1 MKDKKKVKNN
11 EIVLVSPQKYT
22 KNNFKFSIDSKEK
35 NITFLFQNF
44 SDFPIKTYQL
54 KLTITDLEKM
64 EEFENFQFKNMDKF
78 ANLIRKCIKSDRY
91 EINLNNEGDYLTFK
105 IKSEIF
111 DNDVIEFKIPQKG
124 IDLNIKTEFEAL
136 KVSISEIDKK
146 IEEFINKKKENDKNN
161 LEDIDK
167 KRKNVLKILFM
178 ELQF

>member
-22 KNNFKFSIDSKEK
+22 KNNFKFSIDSKED

-146 IEEFINKKKENDKNN
+146 IEEFINKKKKT
-161 LEDIDK
+161 I
-167 KRKNVLKILFM
+167 KII
-178 ELQF
+178 